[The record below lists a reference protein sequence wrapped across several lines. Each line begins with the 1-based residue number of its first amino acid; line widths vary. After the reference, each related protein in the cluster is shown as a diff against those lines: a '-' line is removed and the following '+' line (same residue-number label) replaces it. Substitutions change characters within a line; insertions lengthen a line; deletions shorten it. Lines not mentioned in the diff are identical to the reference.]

1 VIGAL
6 GALLGMFA
14 GVVTASASAAA
25 WHGRYTTID
34 VPGATATIAVSV
46 NDFGVVVGVYTD
58 ANGVS
63 HGFIDRR
70 GVFTTVNHAHA
81 GTAPGQGTTLGFIN
95 DHGAVIGTYFNSRG
109 KPVTFAGRPGRF
121 TTVTDPAAAPF
132 STFTSAINDAG
143 VIVGAYIDAKGMSH
157 GFIDR
162 HGVFT
167 TLNDPLAGTA
177 SGQGTVA
184 FALNNR
190 GIIVGIYA
198 DSHGTTHGFE
208 LNNAR

>member
-1 VIGAL
+1 MLDGTYID
-6 GALLGMFA
+6 A
-14 GVVTASASAAA
+14 G
-25 WHGRYTTID
+25 G
-34 VPGATATIAVSV
+34 V
-46 NDFGVVVGVYTD
+46 N
-58 ANGVS
+58 

-95 DHGAVIGTYFNSRG
+95 DRSAVIGFYFTSRG
-109 KPVTFAGRPGRF
+109 QAVSFAGRSGRF
-121 TTVTDPAAAPF
+121 TMVTDPAAPPF
-132 STFTSAINDAG
+132 STLASAINDAG
-143 VIVGAYIDAKGMSH
+143 VIVGVYGDAQGVSH

-162 HGVFT
+162 HGAFT

-177 SGQGTVA
+177 PGQGTVA
-184 FALNNR
+184 FALSNR

-208 LNNAR
+208 LNNTP

>member
-1 VIGAL
+1 MPVRMPHRILLIAGA
-6 GALLGMFA
+6 
-14 GVVTASASAAA
+14 ASALAVMPAAVSAAA

-34 VPGATATIAVSV
+34 VPGAAATIAVDV
-46 NDFGVVVGVYTD
+46 NDFGVVVGFY
-58 ANGVS
+58 
-63 HGFIDRR
+63 
-70 GVFTTVNHAHA
+70 
-81 GTAPGQGTTLGFIN
+81 
-95 DHGAVIGTYFNSRG
+95 
-109 KPVTFAGRPGRF
+109 
-121 TTVTDPAAAPF
+121 
-132 STFTSAINDAG
+132 FTSNG
-143 VIVGAYIDAKGMSH
+143 TEH

-167 TLNDPLAGTA
+167 TVNDPHAGTA

-184 FALNNR
+184 FAINNR

>member
-1 VIGAL
+1 MRRVGVIVAL

-58 ANGVS
+58 AKGVS

-70 GVFTTVNHAHA
+70 GVFTTVTAPHA
-81 GTAPGQGTTLGFIN
+81 GTASGQGTSVNGLNNRGVL
-95 DHGAVIGTYFNSRG
+95 DGTYIDG
-109 KPVTFAGRPGRF
+109 T
-121 TTVTDPAAAPF
+121 
-132 STFTSAINDAG
+132 G
-143 VIVGAYIDAKGMSH
+143 VNH
-157 GFIDR
+157 GFIDQ
-162 HGVFT
+162 HGTFT
-167 TLNDPLAGTA
+167 TLNDPHAGTA

-184 FALNNR
+184 FAISNR
-190 GIIVGIYA
+190 GIIVGIYF

>member
-1 VIGAL
+1 MRRFIMVAVPHRMLLIAGAAS
-6 GALLGMFA
+6 ALAVMPA
-14 GVVTASASAAA
+14 AASAAA
-25 WHGRYTTID
+25 WHGKYTTID
-34 VPGATATIAVSV
+34 VPGATATFAISV
-46 NDFGVVVGVYTD
+46 NDFGVVVGSYTD
-58 ANGVS
+58 TQGVS

-70 GVFTTVNHAHA
+70 GA
-81 GTAPGQGTTLGFIN
+81 
-95 DHGAVIGTYFNSRG
+95 
-109 KPVTFAGRPGRF
+109 
-121 TTVTDPAAAPF
+121 
-132 STFTSAINDAG
+132 
-143 VIVGAYIDAKGMSH
+143 
-157 GFIDR
+157 
-162 HGVFT
+162 FT

>member
-1 VIGAL
+1 
-6 GALLGMFA
+6 
-14 GVVTASASAAA
+14 
-25 WHGRYTTID
+25 
-34 VPGATATIAVSV
+34 V
-46 NDFGVVVGVYTD
+46 N
-58 ANGVS
+58 

-81 GTAPGQGTTLGFIN
+81 GTAPGQGTTLGYIN
-95 DHGAVIGTYFNSRG
+95 GRGEVIGTYFNSSG
-109 KPVTFAGRPGRF
+109 QPVTFAGRPGQF
-121 TTVTDPAAAPF
+121 STVTDPAAAPF
-132 STFTSAINDAG
+132 STFTGAINDAG
-143 VIVGAYIDAKGMSH
+143 VIVGAYIDANGVSH

-162 HGVFT
+162 RGAFT

-177 SGQGTVA
+177 PGQGTVA

-190 GIIVGIYA
+190 GIIVGLYA